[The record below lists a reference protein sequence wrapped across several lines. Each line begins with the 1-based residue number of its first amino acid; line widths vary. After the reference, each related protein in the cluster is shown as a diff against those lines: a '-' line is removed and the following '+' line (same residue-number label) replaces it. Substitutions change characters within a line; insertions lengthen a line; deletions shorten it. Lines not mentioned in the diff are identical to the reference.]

1 MEQLKGK
8 TIGFLLS
15 HEFEDIEV
23 LYPVLRLSEEGAWIT
38 IITVD
43 APGCAHPRPLIP
55 NKPITGRFG
64 HTVPLIVMEEGN
76 RYDIKHVSQVNADEF
91 DAIII
96 PGGFSPDFVR
106 TDEHALTLIKE
117 INKKDKVIA
126 AVCHGAA
133 VMVSAGILKGK
144 RVTAWKSAKDE
155 LILAGAIFEDTAM
168 VRDGNIVTARVPDD
182 LPQFCKGIM
191 DAMLGK

>member
-1 MEQLKGK
+1 MEPLKGK
-8 TIGFLLS
+8 TIGFLVS

-38 IITVD
+38 LITVD

-76 RYDIKHVSQVNADEF
+76 RYDTKHVSKVNVDQF

-106 TDEHALTLIKE
+106 TDEHSLSLVKAANQKG
-117 INKKDKVIA
+117 KVIA
-126 AVCHGAA
+126 SVCHGAA
-133 VMVSAGILKGK
+133 VMISAGIVKGK
-144 RVTAWKSAKDE
+144 RVTAWKSAKDD
-155 LILAGAIFEDTAM
+155 LINAGAVFEDTA
-168 VRDGNIVTARVPDD
+168 VIRDGNIITARVPDD
-182 LPQFCKGIM
+182 LPQFCKAIM
-191 DAMLGK
+191 DAILKK